1 MLGFENFGNLTFA
14 INLAYGML
22 SLGLVLTVYRLLRG
36 PSLPDR
42 VVSLDLTALLV
53 VGFICTYAIGTKQQV
68 FLDVAIVLAL
78 IAFVSTVAFAQY
90 VERRAHDE

>member
-1 MLGFENFGNLTFA
+1 MTIGDFGELTFIINLVYAMLGVALFLAFA
-14 INLAYGML
+14 R
-22 SLGLVLTVYRLLRG
+22 LVRG

-42 VVSLDLTALLV
+42 VIALDLIAALT
-53 VGFICTYAIGTKQQV
+53 VGIICAYAIGTNQRV

-78 IAFVSTVAFAQY
+78 ITFLGTIAFAQY

>member
-1 MLGFENFGNLTFA
+1 M
-14 INLAYGML
+14 
-22 SLGLVLTVYRLLRG
+22 SLGDFGPLTLIINFVYFLLGIAMFITLGRLVRG

-42 VVSLDLTALLV
+42 VVALDLIAALV
-53 VGFICTYAIGTKQQV
+53 VAVICTYAIGTEQKV

-78 IAFVSTVAFAQY
+78 ITFLGTVAFAQY